1 MKLRLGLIG
10 RGAWGRN
17 IERTLQGFDDV
28 SVVVIGR
35 GETNT
40 AVDGVLIATPAV
52 SHAELA
58 LRYLEQGIATFI
70 EKPMV
75 TSVADAERINAAA
88 AASGALVFVGHI
100 YLYNPAFT
108 RALEELPELGGVRHL
123 ICEGMGHRPV
133 KNSSALW
140 EWLPHHVSM
149 ARAIF
154 GGDPVSVAAW
164 DLSAQP
170 SPEAAA
176 VRFSFAHGSAV
187 SIVSFVSPIR
197 RRAVTMTCETGTLV
211 FDDAAPEKLV
221 VHRNGEDARP
231 LSHGTGLPLTLE
243 LRAFVDAVRNGAPD
257 ASQLTTGMAVTRII
271 AAAEASARSGGAAIT
286 L

>member
-1 MKLRLGLIG
+1 MKLGLIG

-28 SVVVIGR
+28 ALVPIGR

-40 AVDGVLIATPAV
+40 AVDGVLIATPAA

-58 LRYLEQGIATFI
+58 LRYIEKGIATFI

-75 TSVADAERINAAA
+75 TSVIDAERIRAAA
-88 AASGALVFVGHI
+88 RASGAVVFVGHI
-100 YLYNPAFT
+100 YLYNPAFR
-108 RALEELPELGGVRHL
+108 RALEELPALGGVRHL

-154 GGDPVSVAAW
+154 GSDPVSVAAW
-164 DLSAQP
+164 DLSARP
-170 SPEAAA
+170 NPEAAA
-176 VRFSFAHGSAV
+176 ARFSFAGGSAV

-197 RRAVTMTCETGTLV
+197 KRAVTMTCERGTLV
-211 FDDAAPEKLV
+211 FDDAANEKLV
-221 VHRNGEDARP
+221 VHRNGEDARA
-231 LSHGTGLPLTLE
+231 LSHGTDLPLTCE
-243 LRAFVDAVRNGAPD
+243 LRAFVDAVRSGVAD
-257 ASQLTTGMAVTRII
+257 VSQLETGMAVTRII
-271 AAAEASARSGGAAIT
+271 AATETSARSGGAAVT

>member
-1 MKLRLGLIG
+1 MKLGLIG

-28 SVVVIGR
+28 SVVPIGR

-40 AVDGVLIATPAV
+40 AVNGVLIATPAA

-58 LRYLEQGIATFI
+58 LRYLEKGIATFI

-75 TSVADAERINAAA
+75 TSVKDAERIKAAA
-88 AASGALVFVGHI
+88 LASGAIVFVGHI
-100 YLYNPAFT
+100 YLYNPAFR
-108 RALEELPELGGVRHL
+108 RALEELPTLGGVRHL

-133 KNSSALW
+133 KDSSVLW

-154 GGDPVSVAAW
+154 GGDPSSVAAW

-170 SPEAAA
+170 NPEAAA
-176 VRFSFAHGSAV
+176 VRFSFAGGSAV

-197 RRAVTMTCETGTLV
+197 RRAVTMTCQDGTLV
-211 FDDAAPEKLV
+211 FDDAAQEKLV
-221 VHRNGEDARP
+221 VHRNGEDARA
-231 LSHGTGLPLTLE
+231 LSYGAGMPLTLE
-243 LRAFVDAVRNGAPD
+243 LRAFVDAVHSGATD
-257 ASQLTTGMAVTRII
+257 ASHLETGMAVTRII
-271 AAAEASARSGGAAIT
+271 AAAEISARNGGAAVN

>member
-1 MKLRLGLIG
+1 MKLGLIG

-28 SVVVIGR
+28 ALVPIGR

-40 AVDGVLIATPAV
+40 AVDGVVIATPAA

-58 LRYLEQGIATFI
+58 LPYIERGIATFI

-75 TSVADAERINAAA
+75 TSVADAERIRTAA

-100 YLYNPAFT
+100 YLYNPAFC
-108 RALEELPELGGVRHL
+108 RALEELPALGGVRHL

-154 GGDPVSVAAW
+154 DGDPVSVAAW

-170 SPEAAA
+170 NSEAAA
-176 VRFSFAHGSAV
+176 VRFSFARGSAV

-197 RRAVTMTCETGTLV
+197 RRTVTMTCQDGTLV
-211 FDDAAPEKLV
+211 FDDAASQKLV
-221 VHRNGEDARP
+221 VHRNGEDARA
-231 LSHGTGLPLTLE
+231 LSHGAGMPLTLE
-243 LRAFVDAVRNGAPD
+243 LRAFVDAARNSVAD
-257 ASQLTTGMAVTRII
+257 LSQLDAAMAVTRII
-271 AAAEASARSGGAAIT
+271 AAAEASARSGGVPVT